1 MQMEALL
8 EVLEPLLSIFASTD
22 VVFSPKAG
30 YTVLCVT
37 PYTSEVLESK
47 SINEPKEMAAY
58 LLDSIKYDY
67 CFSLGVNTLLSTDSF
82 CSLEELEYAMPHYQK
97 AVYSAVFKEVQDKI
111 SSILAQPP
119 LRTPRFSLQED
130 PLLTVLYNFQRSLSL
145 QQRLFSVP
153 DKKIYQNYRKALLEA
168 YCQKYGAVYLGKFP
182 ADGIGKMTYT
192 KYKKTDE
199 YDEYDFCIPYPDT
212 DLLNL
217 VNQWDTTNSAKKIP
231 LYYKIQERVL
241 SQKRSMDKLGK
252 AKPQNIKKI
261 TYIKQE
267 DSMSIITSIL
277 HCYGLLISEESVTLM
292 QQYILPLWEKTK
304 PELYEM
310 FSTKSDND
318 EFFDYLLDHYAICYN
333 GTADYL
339 RCWRICDGEEIEPQI
354 DDHFYFMDL
363 LEKPSLFKKAY
374 ESFEDVIKECQQ
386 RLEGLLPPDFP
397 YEDYLLEI
405 TGELWG

>member
-130 PLLTVLYNFQRSLSL
+130 PLLY
-145 QQRLFSVP
+145 
-153 DKKIYQNYRKALLEA
+153 
-168 YCQKYGAVYLGKFP
+168 
-182 ADGIGKMTYT
+182 
-192 KYKKTDE
+192 
-199 YDEYDFCIPYPDT
+199 
-212 DLLNL
+212 
-217 VNQWDTTNSAKKIP
+217 
-231 LYYKIQERVL
+231 
-241 SQKRSMDKLGK
+241 
-252 AKPQNIKKI
+252 
-261 TYIKQE
+261 
-267 DSMSIITSIL
+267 
-277 HCYGLLISEESVTLM
+277 
-292 QQYILPLWEKTK
+292 
-304 PELYEM
+304 
-310 FSTKSDND
+310 
-318 EFFDYLLDHYAICYN
+318 
-333 GTADYL
+333 
-339 RCWRICDGEEIEPQI
+339 
-354 DDHFYFMDL
+354 
-363 LEKPSLFKKAY
+363 
-374 ESFEDVIKECQQ
+374 SFI
-386 RLEGLLPPDFP
+386 
-397 YEDYLLEI
+397 
-405 TGELWG
+405 

>member
-1 MQMEALL
+1 MYLLTYYDDLKTLLPPIEPPYLQADMAKDAMKRAILEYLKEHGAEPDDFYASAKEQEKFYFDVESEIELSLSSFYAYLRTQNQEPFFATFQILNLNEVTPYFHTPSGIEKRNMQMEALL

-241 SQKRSMDKLGK
+241 SQK
-252 AKPQNIKKI
+252 
-261 TYIKQE
+261 
-267 DSMSIITSIL
+267 
-277 HCYGLLISEESVTLM
+277 GLWIN
-292 QQYILPLWEKTK
+292 WEKQ
-304 PELYEM
+304 
-310 FSTKSDND
+310 S
-318 EFFDYLLDHYAICYN
+318 
-333 GTADYL
+333 L
-339 RCWRICDGEEIEPQI
+339 RI
-354 DDHFYFMDL
+354 L
-363 LEKPSLFKKAY
+363 KK
-374 ESFEDVIKECQQ
+374 
-386 RLEGLLPPDFP
+386 
-397 YEDYLLEI
+397 
-405 TGELWG
+405 

>member
-1 MQMEALL
+1 M
-8 EVLEPLLSIFASTD
+8 LSIFASTD

-333 GTADYL
+333 AL
-339 RCWRICDGEEIEPQI
+339 PIICVVGASV
-354 DDHFYFMDL
+354 M
-363 LEKPSLFKKAY
+363 EKKSNHKLMTIF
-374 ESFEDVIKECQQ
+374 I
-386 RLEGLLPPDFP
+386 
-397 YEDYLLEI
+397 
-405 TGELWG
+405 LWIY